1 MDAEPRNQ
9 QCSTSN
15 SKSNSSSNSNS
26 NRESELIA
34 TSTFTRFLTH
44 QLLISSESQSS
55 TVQNINPLCNPYPN
69 ILFTMSGTNGGSS
82 STNWNDVLKHGSALG
97 ILKPDLVFPSGGG
110 SGSGG
115 SSGSSSG
122 GTSGSTA
129 YPSGS
134 VRYSWTYI
142 SLIRC

>member
-15 SKSNSSSNSNS
+15 SNRNSNINIKS
-26 NRESELIA
+26 NRESELI
-34 TSTFTRFLTH
+34 TTTTFTRFLNQ
-44 QLLISSESQSS
+44 QLLFSSQSS
-55 TVQNINPLCNPYPN
+55 TVQNTNPSSDYHQAGF
-69 ILFTMSGTNGGSS
+69 LFTMSGTTGGSS

-122 GTSGSTA
+122 GASGSTA

-134 VRYSWTYI
+134 VSYY
-142 SLIRC
+142 